1 MKPRITLAETV
12 LADGNPLVLQE
23 HDGRHYL
30 LVHGQQICGPATAAA
45 EKELAYLAAAPFRP
59 ARQPKILLIG
69 LGLGHLLEAIT
80 KELPQKKGSFVVAEP
95 LPELIAWHRN
105 HLPEGPLTHD
115 KRVSVDFDPG
125 PSALAQRSGELH
137 AILIHIDAAPLN
149 PRGRPWP
156 EDKNWLSAAY
166 QALQPGG
173 MLAIAASR
181 PAASLFKKLK
191 QAGFDVAE
199 HTVPVSP
206 NAKRPRLQPIWLA
219 RKGRPLD

>member
-12 LADGNPLVLQE
+12 LSDGTPLVLQE

-30 LVHGQQICGPATAAA
+30 LVHGQQICGPATVAA

-59 ARQPKILLIG
+59 ARQPKIRLIG

-80 KELPQKKGSFVVAEP
+80 KELPQKKGSFVVLEP
-95 LPELIAWHRN
+95 LPELIAWHAN
-105 HLPEGPLTHD
+105 HLPAGPLAND
-115 KRVSVDFDPG
+115 GRVSIESDPG
-125 PSALAQRSGELH
+125 PSALAKQAGELH
-137 AILIHIDAAPLN
+137 AILIHLDTAPLN
-149 PRGRPWP
+149 HRGRPWT
-156 EDKNWLSAAY
+156 DDRNWLSAAF

-173 MLAIAASR
+173 MLAVAASR
-181 PAASLFKKLK
+181 PVSGLFRKLK